1 MASRAKFRL
10 TPFMV
15 KIRDFLLMREY
26 NNALRYGDIM
36 AKRTQP
42 PASLPPGKAHKLSE
56 NYYYDRD
63 LRRSVEP
70 PSEVF
75 SSGPKRL
82 SDGSSQIGTDIP
94 VSDFTPGIK
103 YNWDSALK
111 RP

>member
-1 MASRAKFRL
+1 MSSRAKFRL

-26 NNALRYGDIM
+26 NNALRYGDLM

-42 PASLPPGKAHKLSE
+42 PPVLPPGKAHKLSE

-70 PSEVF
+70 PLEVF

-82 SDGSSQIGTDIP
+82 TEGSGQTETHISTK
-94 VSDFTPGIK
+94 DFTPGLK
-103 YNWDSALK
+103 HNWDAALK